1 MFYDYAPTYAK
12 WQLDSY
18 FDLSSEQENWVQS
31 QLEHHFKWHRN
42 TELQHYISFL
52 QEVQSRGVDGLTLE
66 EIEEGNQKI
75 NDFFLRITNHLMDD
89 STKFLSTLEP
99 RQVIFLEEELLEMNR
114 EREESRPSSKEE
126 RIEEQY
132 KELLDSMEEWF
143 GKLSDEQNSQLKK
156 IHVGWYENG
165 QDKNFVRD
173 QLRKKRQQAFILFLK
188 SNPQQDEIY
197 TWLSYWYE
205 NWSVPNDQEALKQRK
220 ARIQRN
226 MRRILEVGTILTQA
240 QREHAVA
247 ELQVWIVRLQSAIPV
262 NHD

>member
-18 FDLSSEQENWVQS
+18 FDLSSKQEDWLQS
-31 QLEHHFKWHRN
+31 QLEHHFKWHRD
-42 TELQHYISFL
+42 TELKHYISFL
-52 QEVQSRGVDGLTLE
+52 QEVQSRGADGLTLE
-66 EIEEGNQKI
+66 EIEKGNQKI
-75 NDFFLRITNHLMDD
+75 NDFFLRITNHLIDD
-89 STKFLSTLEP
+89 SSKFLSSLEP
-99 RQVIFLEEELLEMNR
+99 QQVIFLEEELLEMNR
-114 EREESRPSSKEE
+114 EREESRPSSKKE
-126 RIEEQY
+126 RIEKQF

-156 IHVGWYENG
+156 THAGWYENG
-165 QDKNFVRD
+165 QVKYFVRD

-205 NWSVPNDQEALKQRK
+205 NWSVPNDQEAIKRRK

-247 ELQVWIVRLQSAIPV
+247 EIQVWIERLQSAIPV
-262 NHD
+262 NQN